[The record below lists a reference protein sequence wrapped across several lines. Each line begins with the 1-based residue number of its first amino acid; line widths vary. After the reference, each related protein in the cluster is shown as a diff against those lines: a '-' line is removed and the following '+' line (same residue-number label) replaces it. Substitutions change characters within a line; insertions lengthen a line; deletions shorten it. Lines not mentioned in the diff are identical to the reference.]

1 MKGKKVLI
9 VESPSKA
16 KTIEKYLKGEF
27 KVLASYGHIKD
38 LPEDEF
44 GVNIENGFEPHFVI
58 IEEKRKII
66 EKLKEETKDAEKV
79 FLGCDPDREGEAIC
93 FHIKEEVKRDDAKRV
108 LFYEITEEEIKKA
121 IENPTE
127 ISLNKVE
134 SQFSRRILDRIVG
147 YKVSPILWKLI
158 KGGLSAGRVQTVALR
173 IIVEREREIENFVPQ
188 KYFTIVVTFAKD
200 GKEFKGEI
208 KKYKGEDVSKI
219 KEIALAEEIKE
230 KILNSLIRVL
240 EIKTKIKEKTPP
252 EPFKT
257 STLQESASKIL
268 SFSPGKTMK
277 IAQTLFEGLETPE
290 GRMGLITYHR
300 TDSVRISEKVIPE
313 IKQKIKELFGEEY
326 VRKKERKFKESKRIQ
341 GAHECIRPTKI
352 SFLPENL
359 RDYLKEDEFKLYE
372 LIYLRTLAA
381 FSENAKFEDK
391 KIIFG
396 NEEIEG
402 EIKGKKVIF
411 DGFMRILRKEADEIE
426 LPDILENEVLSIK
439 DVEIV
444 EKQTQ
449 PPPRYTEADLVKTL
463 EKLGIGRPS
472 TYAPIIEILYQRNYV
487 EKVGKTLF
495 PTELGKK
502 VCDILV
508 SEFPEIFNVDFTR
521 KMEEYLDEIE
531 EGNLERKR
539 FLELFWSEFSK
550 LIDKIETDFLSV
562 KKTHLQQE
570 TEELCPRCGS
580 KIVIKWGRY
589 GKFFSCS
596 NFPKCEYKRDLF
608 KEEFLCPKCKSGYL
622 VKRKGKKFFYGCS
635 RYPECDFASPYEP
648 EKKACPYCSF
658 SYSFKITQKRKVF
671 YKCPSCGKFFS

>member
-38 LPEDEF
+38 LPEDDF
-44 GVNIENGFEPHFVI
+44 GVNIEKGFEPKFVI
-58 IEEKRKII
+58 IEEKKKII
-66 EKLKEETKDAEKV
+66 EKLKKETENAERIL
-79 FLGCDPDREGEAIC
+79 LGCDPDREGEAIC

-108 LFYEITEEEIKKA
+108 LFYEITEDEIRKA

-127 ISLNKVE
+127 INLNKVE

-158 KGGLSAGRVQTVALR
+158 KRGLSAGRVQTVALR
-173 IIVEREREIENFVPQ
+173 IIVEREMEIQNFIPQ
-188 KYFTIVVTFAKD
+188 KYFTVSVIFIKD
-200 GKEFKGEI
+200 GKEFKGEV
-208 KKYKGEDVSKI
+208 KKYKGQDVTKIEDKT
-219 KEIALAEEIKE
+219 LAEEIKE
-230 KILNSLIRVL
+230 KIFNSLIKVL
-240 EIKTKIKEKTPP
+240 EIKTKIREKTPP

-268 SFSPGKTMK
+268 SFSPGKTMR
-277 IAQTLFEGLETPE
+277 IAQMLFEGLETPE

-313 IKQKIKELFGEEY
+313 IKSKIKELFGEEY
-326 VRKKERKFKESKRIQ
+326 VRSKERKFKESKRIQ

-352 SFLPENL
+352 SLIPEDL
-359 RDYLKEDEFKLYE
+359 KDYLKEDELKLYE
-372 LIYLRTLAA
+372 MIYFRTLSA
-381 FSENAKFEDK
+381 FSENAKIEDK
-391 KIIFG
+391 KVIFST
-396 NEEIEG
+396 EDIEG
-402 EIKGKKVIF
+402 EIQGKKLIF
-411 DGFMRILRKEADEIE
+411 DGFMRILGKELEEIE
-426 LPDILENEVLSIK
+426 IPDILEGEILKLK

-487 EKVGKTLF
+487 EKIGKLLF

-508 SEFPEIFNVDFTR
+508 AEFPEIFNVEFTK
-521 KMEEYLDEIE
+521 KMEDFLDEIE
-531 EGNLERKR
+531 EGNLERNK
-539 FLELFWSEFSK
+539 FLEIFWDEFSK
-550 LIDKIETDFLSV
+550 IINKIEGDFLTL
-562 KKTHLQQE
+562 KKTYLQEE
-570 TEELCPRCGS
+570 TEEICPKCGS
-580 KIVIKWGRY
+580 KIFIKWGKY
-589 GKFFSCS
+589 GKFMSCS
-596 NFPKCEYKRDLF
+596 NFPKCDYKKDLVQ
-608 KEEFLCPKCKSGYL
+608 EEFLCPKCKEGYL

-635 RYPECDFASPYEP
+635 RYPDCDFASPHKP
-648 EKKACPYCSF
+648 EERICPHCSF
-658 SYSFKITQKRKVF
+658 SYSFKITKKRKPF
-671 YKCPSCGKFFS
+671 YRCPSCGKSFK